1 MNVCVL
7 AFTVI
12 WIVSA
17 RPAVIVGIESYCS
30 VTSEDNN
37 NYQKSVCDWQELFT
51 LNWEQQMCI
60 MGCIVSDAESLSN
73 TAQQQWMN
81 NLNSDIG
88 TSANNGH
95 L

>member
-51 LNWEQQMCI
+51 LN
-60 MGCIVSDAESLSN
+60 
-73 TAQQQWMN
+73 
-81 NLNSDIG
+81 
-88 TSANNGH
+88 
-95 L
+95 